1 MRHAK
6 NQENVGHIQ
15 GKKLSLET
23 VLKKEQTMDLLDKV
37 FKLVTI
43 NGLKK
48 LTMSKLLTE
57 M

>member
-23 VLKKEQTMDLLDKV
+23 VLKEEQTMDLLDKV

-48 LTMSKLLTE
+48 LTMSK
-57 M
+57 